1 MISKLCRSIAGAG
14 YDTRFGFD
22 STEEKKMTMLVRRNL
37 YAAAALGVMLAPN
50 FCNGQAAAQN
60 NTGFRRVAAIPL
72 TAGGTN
78 PFDISWVDP
87 TSGRY
92 FLGDRAS
99 KSIDVVDTR
108 TNTMVAKIG
117 GFVGQSPKGPKSY
130 GPSGVVVIPG
140 SNQAWAGDGDSTV
153 KVVDLQAKKIVD
165 SISTGGKA
173 RADEIAYDDRDQIII
188 IGNDADEPVFLTLI
202 SAQAGH
208 KVLGKIPLP
217 DATDGLEQPV
227 WDRAMG
233 RFYVAVPETKTHPG
247 GEIIAVDPVAIKI
260 TDTFPVESCNP
271 HGLAVG
277 PAQNLLLG
285 CRTKAMVMNLR
296 KPGSYVTIA
305 EAGGSDEVWFNPGD
319 DKYFLASA
327 RGGLDI
333 IDAITNAW
341 IGSVE
346 TGPGAH
352 SVAADP
358 VTNRIYV
365 PIAANPKDA
374 ACSAGCIAVF
384 ESPKE
389 R

>member
-1 MISKLCRSIAGAG
+1 MTKLIG
-14 YDTRFGFD
+14 
-22 STEEKKMTMLVRRNL
+22 KNL
-37 YAAAALGVMLAPN
+37 RAAAALGAMLAPVV
-50 FCNGQAAAQN
+50 CQGQAAAQN
-60 NTGFRRVAAIPL
+60 TGFRRAATIPM

-108 TNTMVAKIG
+108 TNTMAAKIA
-117 GFVGQSPKGPKSY
+117 GFVGQDPKGPKSY

-153 KVVDLQAKKIVD
+153 KVVDLEARKIVD

-202 SAQAGH
+202 SAKAGGH

-233 RFYVAVPETKTHPG
+233 RFYVAVPETKAHPG
-247 GEIIAVDPVAIKI
+247 GEVIAVDPVAVKI
-260 TDTFPVESCNP
+260 TDTFPVEGCNP
-271 HGLAVG
+271 HGLALG
-277 PAQNLLLG
+277 PAQNLLVG
-285 CRTKAMVMNLR
+285 CRMKALIMNLR
-296 KPGSYVTIA
+296 KPGSFVTVP

-327 RGGLDI
+327 RGGLGV

-365 PIAANPKDA
+365 PIAANPKDP

-384 ESPKE
+384 ENPKE

>member
-1 MISKLCRSIAGAG
+1 
-14 YDTRFGFD
+14 
-22 STEEKKMTMLVRRNL
+22 MTKLVRRNL
-37 YAAAALGVMLAPN
+37 CAAAALGALLAPAYYQ
-50 FCNGQAAAQN
+50 GVASAQN
-60 NTGFRRVAAIPL
+60 KSGFRRVATIPL
-72 TAGGTN
+72 AAGGTN

-87 TSGRY
+87 ASGRY
-92 FLGDRAS
+92 FLDDRAS

-108 TNTMVAKIG
+108 TNKMLAQIG
-117 GFVGQSPKGPKSY
+117 GFVGQSAKGPKSY

-140 SNQAWAGDGDSTV
+140 ANQAWAGDGDSTV
-153 KVVDLQAKKIVD
+153 KVVDLNSKKVID
-165 SISTGGKA
+165 SISTGGTA

-202 SAQAGH
+202 STQPGH

-233 RFYVAVPETKTHPG
+233 RFYVAVPETKTNKG
-247 GEIIAVDPVAIKI
+247 GEVIAVDPVAIKI
-260 TDTFPVESCNP
+260 TDRYPVESCNP
-271 HGLAVG
+271 HGLALG

-285 CRTKAMVMNLR
+285 CRMKAMVMNLR
-296 KPGSYVTIA
+296 KPGSFVTIP

-319 DKYFLASA
+319 DKYFLASP
-327 RGGLDI
+327 RGGLGI

-341 IGSVE
+341 LGSVE

-365 PIAANPKDA
+365 PIAANPKDP
-374 ACSAGCIAVF
+374 ACTAGCIAVY
-384 ESPKE
+384 EDSND